1 MEPRPTI
8 APIEY
13 LIAVLQQWKEIALFV
28 LAAAVLAGGVSFL
41 LPKWY
46 VSSVT
51 VLPPRSQGVG
61 GLGSLTSLL
70 KDFSPVAGASRMASP
85 NQPVNY
91 LAILRSR
98 RTAETLV
105 RRFDL
110 TRVYEIADGSMEKS
124 IAAFNDN
131 YSMDVSDD
139 GSIRIEV
146 SDKDSVRAAMI
157 ANGVV
162 DVLNSIAIELGVS
175 EARNNRTFL
184 EKRVSDARGELS
196 KAEEELKKYQE
207 VRGMPL
213 LLSDDARAAATAIGD
228 LYTKRLRLDIDLS
241 VLSRT
246 AGEDNSA
253 YKQLTIERAELE
265 RRLSAFP
272 QLGMEAFRLYR
283 NLLIQQKILE
293 FLVPLYEQARID
305 EQKDVPVV
313 LVLDKAVP
321 AERKDRPK
329 RSLIVAIASVIA
341 LLVSVFSYV
350 VRKRLFLF
358 ERQHPDRVAAVR
370 AIFQKRQVG

>member
-1 MEPRPTI
+1 M
-8 APIEY
+8 
-13 LIAVLQQWKEIALFV
+13 
-28 LAAAVLAGGVSFL
+28 G
-41 LPKWY
+41 
-46 VSSVT
+46 
-51 VLPPRSQGVG
+51 
-61 GLGSLTSLL
+61 
-70 KDFSPVAGASRMASP
+70 SP